1 MLKNILQLEGVL
13 ELTKEQQKQIK
24 AGSNICRITI
34 IYPDGGR
41 DSANVFFSGST
52 GEEISQGANNFCLNE
67 IFNEGVSR
75 CFYDCEYDGF
85 GQ

>member
-1 MLKNILQLEGVL
+1 MLKNILHLKGVSVL
-13 ELTKEQQKQIK
+13 SKKQQESVK

-41 DSANVFFSGST
+41 DSANVFIPGST
-52 GEEISQGANNFCLNE
+52 GQEISQGANNFCLSE
-67 IFNEGVSR
+67 IFDEGVSR

>member
-1 MLKNILQLEGVL
+1 MLKSILLLKGVSLLSKKQQGNI
-13 ELTKEQQKQIK
+13 I

-41 DSANVFFSGST
+41 DSVNVYISGSS
-52 GEEISQGANNFCLNE
+52 GQEISQGANNFCLSE
-67 IFNEGVSR
+67 IYNEGVSR